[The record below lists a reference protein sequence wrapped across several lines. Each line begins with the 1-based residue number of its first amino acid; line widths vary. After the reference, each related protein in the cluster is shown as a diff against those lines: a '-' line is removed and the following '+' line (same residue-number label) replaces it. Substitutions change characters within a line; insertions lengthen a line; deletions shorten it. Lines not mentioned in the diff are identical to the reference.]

1 MLRVIESFM
10 TENVCFKKHENI
22 KADGLVIQTLWR
34 PQPSAKVLINNWN
47 RESQTDICP
56 HAFVDAH
63 SGDVYQVLPFD
74 VKGKHSGTSLN
85 SHTIGVIMCEPSN
98 IKHDHGEAI
107 IVGDRNRA
115 LDTLHKTYQSGV
127 ELFADLCLEYEI
139 NPLTG
144 IFTYSKRNPEKVWK
158 FFNGG
163 ITINDFRAD
172 VLLKVAE
179 KKTSLIKEESK
190 KIQVRVDVSN
200 LRIRT
205 GPGREYESTGH
216 YTGIGVFSISKIQNG
231 SGSNNGWGELESG
244 EGWISL
250 DYATLLNNEG

>member
-1 MLRVIESFM
+1 M
-10 TENVCFKKHENI
+10 TENAYFKEHEKI
-22 KADGLVIQTLWR
+22 EPDGLVIQTLWR

-56 HAFVDAH
+56 HAFVDAN

-85 SHTIGVIMCEPSN
+85 SHTIGVIMCEPNN
-98 IKHDHGEAI
+98 IKHEHGEAI
-107 IVGDRNRA
+107 IIGDRMRT
-115 LDTLHKTYQSGV
+115 LDTLYKTYQSAV
-127 ELFADLCLEYEI
+127 ELFADLCFEYGI
-139 NPLTG
+139 DPIAG
-144 IFTYSKRNPEKVWK
+144 IFTYRKRNPEKLWK
-158 FFNGG
+158 LFNMPT
-163 ITINDFRAD
+163 TINDFRAD

-179 KKTSLIKEESK
+179 KKTSAVKEVETK
-190 KIQVRVDVSN
+190 LQVRVDVPN

-216 YTGIGVFSISKIQNG
+216 YTGSGVFSISKVQNG
-231 SGSNNGWGELESG
+231 SGSTNGWGELESG

-250 DYATLLNNEG
+250 DYATPLTNEG